1 MKNGAIILTAIALLF
16 LGMYVYS
23 YSFEYF
29 QKLKENRKLRK
40 QLEKEELINQQKA
53 FNKKSREEYSQ
64 KLSQRSNEIKDEL
77 KRLAEFKSKIQNK
90 QIVK

>member
-77 KRLAEFKSKIQNK
+77 KRLAEFKSKIQNR